1 MGSYE
6 KKCNLQEIKHPKKSF
21 VNETSKIFLAFS
33 HLHINLLN
41 HLNKDNA
48 GHVFCAHIFSLDSLT
63 KEDMFE
69 YLYKINIYTSFKWS
83 EQQCINS
90 FY

>member
-1 MGSYE
+1 M
-6 KKCNLQEIKHPKKSF
+6 KLQ
-21 VNETSKIFLAFS
+21 KIFLAFS

-48 GHVFCAHIFSLDSLT
+48 GHFFCAHIFSLDSLT

-69 YLYKINIYTSFKWS
+69 NLYKINIYTSFKWS
-83 EQQCINS
+83 DLQCINS